1 MIGKEN
7 ILKIVREYPGGEDFF
22 VVDTRVSSSNR
33 ITVFVDR
40 VEGISIDE
48 CAKVSRFIENHLDRE
63 KEDFELIVSSPGLDA
78 PFTVHEQYLKNIGK
92 KIKIQLKNG
101 ETHLGKL
108 TAVEK
113 DTVTLEE
120 QEKKKKK
127 PGQPKKNKNKD
138 IHIKTAVYPLTEIKT
153 AKPGV
158 EIK

>member
-22 VVDTRVSSSNR
+22 VVDIRISPSNRVS
-33 ITVFVDR
+33 VFVDR
-40 VEGISIDE
+40 MGGVSIDE

-78 PFTVHEQYLKNIGK
+78 PFTVYEQYLKNIGK

-108 TAVEK
+108 TAMEN
-113 DTVTLEE
+113 DAITLEE
-120 QEKKKKK
+120 QVKKRE
-127 PGQPKKNKNKD
+127 Q
-138 IHIKTAVYPLTEIKT
+138 ERS
-153 AKPGV
+153 
-158 EIK
+158 

>member
-7 ILKIVREYPGGEDFF
+7 ILKIVREYPGGKDFF
-22 VVDTRVSSSNR
+22 VVDIRISPSNRVS
-33 ITVFVDR
+33 VFVDR
-40 VEGISIDE
+40 MGGVSIDE

-78 PFTVHEQYLKNIGK
+78 PFTVYEQYLKNIGK

-108 TAVEK
+108 TAMEN
-113 DTVTLEE
+113 DAITLEE
-120 QEKKKKK
+120 QVKKREKQ
-127 PGQPKKNKNKD
+127 GQAKKNKNKE
-138 IHIKTAVYPLTEIKT
+138 INIKTAVYPLTEIKT
-153 AKPGV
+153 AKPDI

>member
-22 VVDTRVSSSNR
+22 VVDIRISPSNRVS
-33 ITVFVDR
+33 VFVDR
-40 VEGISIDE
+40 MGGVSIDE

-78 PFTVHEQYLKNIGK
+78 PFTVYEQYLKNIGK

-108 TAVEK
+108 TAMEN
-113 DTVTLEE
+113 DAITLEE
-120 QEKKKKK
+120 QVKKREKQ
-127 PGQPKKNKNKD
+127 GQAKKNKNKE
-138 IHIKTAVYPLTEIKT
+138 INIKTAVYPLTEIKT
-153 AKPGV
+153 AKPDI